1 MLDFLKSKGKLNK
14 FLIRLTLFS
23 RIVTPWYL
31 KGLEN
36 SITRALSGS
45 IVRGATIMSAP
56 CVWFTSSPIKPV
68 HCFLAATER
77 ERERRASN
85 QSFYLIFRE
94 KNYGHR
100 KNKSSASFYINSLEF
115 SLVTRDPNSPSGLS
129 ANSKVKLIFCERFR
143 RRSMQ

>member
-77 ERERRASN
+77 EREKSVKSEFLFN
-85 QSFYLIFRE
+85 FQGE
-94 KNYGHR
+94 KLR
-100 KNKSSASFYINSLEF
+100 TQKE
-115 SLVTRDPNSPSGLS
+115 
-129 ANSKVKLIFCERFR
+129 
-143 RRSMQ
+143 